1 MSYHYSYGHEDG
13 TEDEGDDFA
22 SGSGW
27 VTWVEFVLED
37 TDGLE
42 ECDQLAGAG
51 WAMIEP
57 LRAELPKLRE
67 QQSDPDLQ
75 HITDRLIQAVKE
87 APAGATVLMI
97 GDGVE
102 GDDEDEDEEDDE

>member
-13 TEDEGDDFA
+13 TEEEGDDFA

-27 VTWVEFVLED
+27 VAWSDWVMNETDEF
-37 TDGLE
+37 E
-42 ECDQLAGAG
+42 ECPTLAHEG
-51 WAMIEP
+51 WGMLEG
-57 LRAELPKLRE
+57 LRSELPKLRE

-75 HITDRLIQAVKE
+75 HITDRLIQAVAE

-102 GDDEDEDEEDDE
+102 GDEEDEDEDDE